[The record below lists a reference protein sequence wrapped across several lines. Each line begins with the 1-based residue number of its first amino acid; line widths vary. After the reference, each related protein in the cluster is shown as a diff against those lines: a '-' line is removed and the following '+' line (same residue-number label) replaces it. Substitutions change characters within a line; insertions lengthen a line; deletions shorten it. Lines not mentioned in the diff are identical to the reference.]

1 MDNRLGREQSLWVL
15 GLVRACT
22 QEGGGGGGITAAA
35 TTEAAAAAA
44 VATEAYGS
52 VLIGQTFAVGR
63 KPGEEPWLW
72 MASWVQQID
81 PFLPAD
87 SHFVFSFRT
96 IFPARP
102 IIEPG
107 HVLAL
112 WNQSAEVQ
120 PPASHAAP

>member
-1 MDNRLGREQSLWVL
+1 
-15 GLVRACT
+15 
-22 QEGGGGGGITAAA
+22 
-35 TTEAAAAAA
+35 
-44 VATEAYGS
+44 
-52 VLIGQTFAVGR
+52 
-63 KPGEEPWLW
+63 

-112 WNQSAEVQ
+112 WNQSTEVQ
-120 PPASHAAP
+120 PPASHGRAMMRSGTRRGVGWARVHAWRELAQKFHHMYRVSHVAGT